1 MRTTYVSN
9 SCLFIL
15 RFCQMPP
22 CDKYRMAEIYP
33 CKNKTVSLHLYYYK
47 FPNNITR
54 ILTKLEWSTC
64 KMNQVHWYILGFYN
78 LKHNELKWRSSPS
91 HIDITLGLHKI
102 KHLNTCKDVPLSHM
116 HVFICQCLN
125 IMPLSLKAL
134 YPLPPNVST
143 SCVMEQSE
151 PDIKRCL
158 PDIKRL
164 LYHVKLT
171 FSFKNVQNLLKS
183 SYLQSQVWMYF

>member
-1 MRTTYVSN
+1 
-9 SCLFIL
+9 
-15 RFCQMPP
+15 
-22 CDKYRMAEIYP
+22 
-33 CKNKTVSLHLYYYK
+33 
-47 FPNNITR
+47 
-54 ILTKLEWSTC
+54 
-64 KMNQVHWYILGFYN
+64 
-78 LKHNELKWRSSPS
+78 
-91 HIDITLGLHKI
+91 
-102 KHLNTCKDVPLSHM
+102 M